1 MKLKLIGVIVL
12 LSVSLLYGCGGQTT
26 TDPDTLTPYQV
37 DSSMVDQVVKVRGEI
52 LWVVQNPGG
61 LGGLYFTLGDGTG
74 EVGVRIQS
82 QVWETLDEGEKAQF
96 EEGETVTAE
105 GLLFPAGGD
114 LVVIFGEDSPSSPTI
129 PDDME

>member
-1 MKLKLIGVIVL
+1 MKLKLIGVAVL

-26 TDPDTLTPYQV
+26 TDPDALTPCQV

-82 QVWETLDEGEKAQF
+82 QVWETLDESEKAQF
-96 EEGETVTAE
+96 EEGKTVTAE
-105 GLLFPAGGD
+105 GVLFPAGGE
-114 LVVIFGEDSPSSPTI
+114 LVVIFGEDSASSPTI